1 MIGHFAP
8 ICSTSFA
15 IEKELSY
22 SNLLQELVLK
32 IDQHHPRHQS
42 SQLHIS
48 VNCSDTLTCK
58 NVRTMAPMREIV
70 SAEISEAVVVDILA
84 GSTQL

>member
-58 NVRTMAPMREIV
+58 NVRTMAPMREIPIGIV
-70 SAEISEAVVVDILA
+70 SAEISEAKSIF
-84 GSTQL
+84 